1 MQQFE
6 EMEFKSNLMERIFI
20 MGTQISQ
27 NNLKGKKKDLLLSH
41 LKIDCIYPRKKGE
54 KMSIQRL
61 AYKCFCQ
68 LYCNCPKL
76 NSIECSSTK

>member
-27 NNLKGKKKDLLLSH
+27 NNLKGKKKIFYFH
-41 LKIDCIYPRKKGE
+41 I
-54 KMSIQRL
+54 
-61 AYKCFCQ
+61 
-68 LYCNCPKL
+68 
-76 NSIECSSTK
+76 